1 MPQLKD
7 LRVDTVSFV
16 GKAAVRDPDD
26 PTKPRRLLLW
36 KSQDAHLRMAGL
48 QDALDKAERDKADA
62 IAGREA
68 AEKLQKQAEEK
79 LAKATNITNKEKTD
93 MSSTVTEPNLSLAD
107 QQTIARALSLLETV
121 KGRPTVDDA
130 IGELRGTTEGPED
143 ENNEPGDDWSSR
155 VEKLAKAL
163 IGLDETAVELRKDD
177 RPAAIAAAA
186 RNNKA
191 KEDAAREY
199 AYLMSPMYHGELGEL
214 TNAIQ
219 KRECGVGWKDRL

>member
-1 MPQLKD
+1 MATLTD
-7 LRVDTVSFV
+7 LHVDTVSFV
-16 GKAAVRDPDD
+16 SRAAVRDPQRKDE
-26 PTKPRRLLLW
+26 PRRLLLW
-36 KSQDAHLRMAGL
+36 KSQDAHSRMA
-48 QDALDKAERDKADA
+48 QEAIDKAELAK
-62 IAGREA
+62 REA
-68 AEKLQKQAEEK
+68 VAAREVAEKSQKEAEAK
-79 LAKATNITNKEKTD
+79 LTKAATNITNKEKTD

-199 AYLMSPMYHGELGEL
+199 AYLMSPMYSGERGEI
-214 TNAIQ
+214 AHAVE
-219 KRECGVGWKDRL
+219 KRECGVGWKER